1 MTKVL
6 GSVLS
11 VQVHVGT
18 VTVKVSSP
26 SLHLKLV
33 SCSALLQRV
42 EDVQA
47 VIFVELE
54 GFADLFRA
62 VLITVVVVILLVILL
77 FAR

>member
-6 GSVLS
+6 GAVLS
-11 VQVHVGT
+11 VQVHVGA

-42 EDVQA
+42 EDAQA

-62 VLITVVVVILLVILL
+62 VLITVVFVILLVILL
-77 FAR
+77 FAG